1 MGFFTSSHQ
10 PSLNAQRVVRSNA
23 TLGLIALIGIHTC
36 QAFFMASKGTGV
48 PMRF

>member
-1 MGFFTSSHQ
+1 MGHFISSHQ
-10 PSLNAQRVVRSNA
+10 PGLNAQCVARSNA
-23 TLGLIALIGIHTC
+23 TLGLVALIGIHTC